1 MAWARRIHYAKRHN
15 AENATEAEESADPSL
30 GSAVLKSL
38 VLRATLAQFAA
49 VNDAAAATTKKL
61 QKYAIL
67 ADYFRGIEDDDDLR
81 RAVRFAGGRT
91 FASTDERVLAVGG
104 AIVSDVV
111 LRLLRVDPRLYHDTV
126 VTSGEIGEALAKL
139 WHRRPPLASSRK
151 QEALAL
157 ADLSQAFDDLASTG
171 NV

>member
-1 MAWARRIHYAKRHN
+1 M
-15 AENATEAEESADPSL
+15 PS
-30 GSAVLKSL
+30 
-38 VLRATLAQFAA
+38 ATLLAFAR

-67 ADYFRGIEDDDDLR
+67 AEYFRSIENDEDLR

-126 VTSGEIGEALAKL
+126 VSSGEIGEALAKL
-139 WHRRPPLASSRK
+139 WHRRPALASSR
-151 QEALAL
+151 QSAAPLTL
-157 ADLSQAFDDLASTG
+157 
-171 NV
+171 